1 MESPRGIN
9 DPSLGALSEV
19 LAEADTVLLLGKKL
33 DFTLGFGEPPS
44 LAPECRLVQIDP
56 ERQVLEQTQRV
67 LSDPSQLT
75 LTVLAEPTT
84 TLEAL
89 LNLIQERERTGAAW
103 YDEVQAAVSYRPA
116 EWATLAMEQEGP
128 LHPVQVGRGAADSLR
143 DDAAVFISDGGEYGQ
158 WTQSCLS
165 ASNRVINGPS
175 GSIGS
180 AIPFALAARLAFPN
194 APILTFLGDG
204 TMGFHLMEFDTA
216 VRYKLPF
223 IAVVGN
229 DATWN
234 AEFQIQL
241 RDYGPDRL
249 VGCELR
255 PTRYDEVV
263 KALGGYGEH
272 VSTPEQLRPAL
283 ERARDSG
290 LPACIDVSIQR
301 VPSPVIRRG

>member
-1 MESPRGIN
+1 
-9 DPSLGALSEV
+9 
-19 LAEADTVLLLGKKL
+19 
-33 DFTLGFGEPPS
+33 
-44 LAPECRLVQIDP
+44 
-56 ERQVLEQTQRV
+56 
-67 LSDPSQLT
+67 
-75 LTVLAEPTT
+75 
-84 TLEAL
+84 
-89 LNLIQERERTGAAW
+89 
-103 YDEVQAAVSYRPA
+103 
-116 EWATLAMEQEGP
+116 
-128 LHPVQVGRGAADSLR
+128 
-143 DDAAVFISDGGEYGQ
+143 
-158 WTQSCLS
+158 
-165 ASNRVINGPS
+165 
-175 GSIGS
+175 
-180 AIPFALAARLAFPN
+180 
-194 APILTFLGDG
+194 
-204 TMGFHLMEFDTA
+204 MGFHLMEFDTA